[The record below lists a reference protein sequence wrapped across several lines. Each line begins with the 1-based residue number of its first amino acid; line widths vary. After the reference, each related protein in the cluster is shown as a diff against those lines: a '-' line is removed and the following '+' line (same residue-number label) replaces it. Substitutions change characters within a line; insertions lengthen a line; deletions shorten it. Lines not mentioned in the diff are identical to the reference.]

1 LRFESLFGMSG
12 FGHIKDHTLERPSA
26 CLAPSSLPARPAG
39 DKLISVVSGCYNEEE
54 NVRECYEQVKKVF
67 QEIGRYRY
75 EHIFIDNASKDG
87 TVGIL
92 REIAAKDKNVKVIL
106 NARNFGHIRSPHH
119 AMVHARGDAVI
130 SVVSDLQDPPEL
142 IKEFIRKWEEG
153 FLIVIAI
160 KADSEESPLF
170 FAIRK
175 LYYEIVS
182 RLAEIELNKNATGFG
197 LYDRR
202 FIDILAEIDD
212 PYPYFRGLVSEIG
225 FPLAK
230 IPYHQPVRKRGI
242 TSNNFYR
249 LYDMAMLGITN
260 HSKVPLRL
268 ATMLGFA
275 VSFLSLCVAL
285 GYLVFKLL
293 YWDSFSLGLA
303 PLEIGLFFFGSVQ
316 LFFIGILGEYIGAIH
331 TQVQKRPHVVELERI
346 NFETE
351 TVKGFSS
358 S

>member
-1 LRFESLFGMSG
+1 L
-12 FGHIKDHTLERPSA
+12 KDHILERSSS
-26 CLAPSSLPARPAG
+26 CLAPSSRPARPAG
-39 DKLISVVSGCYNEEE
+39 EKLISVVSGCYNEEE

-87 TVGIL
+87 TVAIL
-92 REIAAKDKNVKVIL
+92 RQIAAQDKNVKVIV
-106 NARNFGHIRSPHH
+106 NARNFGHIRSPYH
-119 AMVHARGDAVI
+119 AMIQARGDAVI
-130 SVVSDLQDPPEL
+130 GVVSDLQDPPEL
-142 IKEFIRKWEEG
+142 IKEFIKKWEEG
-153 FLIVIAI
+153 FLVVIAI
-160 KADSEESPLF
+160 KAESEESPLF

-175 LYYEIVS
+175 LYYEFVS
-182 RLAEIELNKNATGFG
+182 RLAEIELIKNATGFG
-197 LYDRR
+197 LFDRR
-202 FIDILAEIDD
+202 FVDILAEIDD

-225 FPLAK
+225 FPVAK

-249 LYDMAMLGITN
+249 LYDLAMLGVTN

-285 GYLVFKLL
+285 GYLICKLL
-293 YWDSFSLGLA
+293 YWDSFQLGLA
-303 PLEIGLFFFGSVQ
+303 PLEVGLFFFGSVQ

-346 NFETE
+346 NFEPE
-351 TVKGFSS
+351 S
-358 S
+358 

>member
-1 LRFESLFGMSG
+1 
-12 FGHIKDHTLERPSA
+12 LERPSA
-26 CLAPSSLPARPAG
+26 CLALSSPPVSPAG
-39 DKLISVVSGCYNEEE
+39 TKLISVVSGCYNEEE

-87 TVGIL
+87 TAAIL
-92 REIAAKDKNVKVIL
+92 RQLAAQDKNVKVIL
-106 NARNFGHIRSPHH
+106 NARNFGHIRSPYH
-119 AMVHARGDAVI
+119 AMLHARGDAVI
-130 SVVSDLQDPPEL
+130 SFVSDLQDPPEL
-142 IKEFIRKWEEG
+142 IKEFLRKWEEG
-153 FLIVIAI
+153 FLVVIAI
-160 KADSEESPLF
+160 KQDSDESPVF

-182 RLAEIELNKNATGFG
+182 RLAEIELNKNTTGFG

-202 FIDILAEIDD
+202 FIDIMAEIDD

-225 FPLAK
+225 FPVAK
-230 IPYHQPVRKRGI
+230 LPYHQPVRKRGI

-275 VSFLSLCVAL
+275 VSFLSLLVAV
-285 GYLVFKLL
+285 GYLTFKLL
-293 YWDSFSLGLA
+293 YWDKFSLGLA
-303 PLEIGLFFFGSVQ
+303 PLVVGLFFFGSVQ

-331 TQVQKRPHVVELERI
+331 TQIQKRPHVVELERI
-346 NFETE
+346 NFEPE
-351 TVKGFSS
+351 P
-358 S
+358 

>member
-1 LRFESLFGMSG
+1 
-12 FGHIKDHTLERPSA
+12 LERPSA
-26 CLAPSSLPARPAG
+26 CIAPSTLPARPAG
-39 DKLISVVSGCYNEEE
+39 DKLISVVSACYNEEG

-87 TVGIL
+87 TVAIL
-92 REIAAKDKNVKVIL
+92 RELAAKDKNVKVIL

-119 AMVHARGDAVI
+119 AMINARGDAVI

-142 IKEFIRKWEEG
+142 IKEFIKKWEEG
-153 FLIVIAI
+153 FLVVIAV
-160 KADSEESPLF
+160 KADSEESALL

-175 LYYEIVS
+175 AYYELVS
-182 RLAEIELNKNATGFG
+182 RLAEIDLNKNATGFG

-202 FIDILAEIDD
+202 FIDILAELDD

-225 FPLAK
+225 FPIAK

-285 GYLVFKLL
+285 GYFVMKLL
-293 YWDSFSLGLA
+293 YWNSFTLGLA
-303 PLEIGLFFFGSVQ
+303 PLEIGIFFFGSVQ
-316 LFFIGILGEYIGAIH
+316 LFFIGILGEYIGAIY
-331 TQVQKRPHVVELERI
+331 TQVQKRPHVIELERI
-346 NFETE
+346 NFD
-351 TVKGFSS
+351 
-358 S
+358 

>member
-1 LRFESLFGMSG
+1 
-12 FGHIKDHTLERPSA
+12 LEHPSA
-26 CLAPSSLPARPAG
+26 CIAPAAHDTRPANE
-39 DKLISVVSGCYNEEE
+39 KLISVVSGCFNEEG

-67 QEIGRYRY
+67 AEIGKYRY
-75 EHIFIDNASKDG
+75 EHIFIDNASKDR
-87 TVGIL
+87 TVAIL
-92 REIAAKDKNVKVIL
+92 REIAAQDKNVKVII

-119 AMVHARGDAVI
+119 AMLQARGDAVI

-142 IKEFIRKWEEG
+142 IKEFLKKWEEG
-153 FLIVIAI
+153 FRVVVAV
-160 KADSEESPLF
+160 KANSDESPVF

-175 LYYEIVS
+175 LYYELVS
-182 RLAEIELNKNATGFG
+182 RLAETDLQKNFTGFG

-202 FIDILAEIDD
+202 FIDIIAEIDD

-225 FPLAK
+225 FPVAR

-260 HSKVPLRL
+260 HSKVPLRV
-268 ATMLGFA
+268 ATMIGFL
-275 VSFLSLCVAL
+275 VSFLSLGVAL
-285 GYLVFKLL
+285 GYLIFKLL
-293 YWDSFSLGLA
+293 YWDSFQLGLA

-346 NFETE
+346 NFEE
-351 TVKGFSS
+351 FS
-358 S
+358 

>member
-1 LRFESLFGMSG
+1 ME
-12 FGHIKDHTLERPSA
+12 HPSA
-26 CLAPSSLPARPAG
+26 CLAPTSPDARPASE
-39 DKLISVVSGCYNEEE
+39 KLISVVSGCYNEEE
-54 NVRECYEQVKKVF
+54 NVRECYEQVKRVF
-67 QEIGRYRY
+67 AEVGTYRY
-75 EHIFIDNASKDG
+75 EHIFIDNASKDK
-87 TVGIL
+87 TVAIL
-92 REIAAKDKNVKVIL
+92 REIAARDKNVKVIV

-119 AMVHARGDAVI
+119 AMIQARGDAVI
-130 SVVSDLQDPPEL
+130 SLVSDLQDPPEL
-142 IKEFIRKWEEG
+142 IKEFLKKWEEG
-153 FLIVIAI
+153 FRVVIAV
-160 KADSEESPLF
+160 KADSEESPVF

-175 LYYEIVS
+175 LYYELVS
-182 RLAEIELNKNATGFG
+182 RLAEIDLTKNFTGFG

-268 ATMLGFA
+268 ATMIGFL
-275 VSFLSLCVAL
+275 VSFLSLCIAF
-285 GYLVFKLL
+285 GYFVMKLL
-293 YWDSFSLGLA
+293 YWNSFQLGLA

-316 LFFIGILGEYIGAIH
+316 LFFIGILGEYIGSIY

-346 NFETE
+346 NF
-351 TVKGFSS
+351 
-358 S
+358 

>member
-1 LRFESLFGMSG
+1 M
-12 FGHIKDHTLERPSA
+12 ERPSA
-26 CLAPSSLPARPAG
+26 CIAPSTLPARPAG
-39 DKLISVVSGCYNEEE
+39 DKLISVVSACYNEEG

-87 TVGIL
+87 TVAIL
-92 REIAAKDKNVKVIL
+92 RELAAKDKNVKVIL

-119 AMVHARGDAVI
+119 AMINARGDAVI

-142 IKEFIRKWEEG
+142 IKEFIKKWEEG
-153 FLIVIAI
+153 FLVVIAV
-160 KADSEESPLF
+160 KADSEESALL

-175 LYYEIVS
+175 AYYELVS
-182 RLAEIELNKNATGFG
+182 RLAEIDLNKNATGFG

-202 FIDILAEIDD
+202 FIDILAELDD

-225 FPLAK
+225 FPMVQ

-285 GYLVFKLL
+285 GYFVMKLL
-293 YWDSFSLGLA
+293 YWNSFTLGLA
-303 PLEIGLFFFGSVQ
+303 PLEIGIFFFGSVQ
-316 LFFIGILGEYIGAIH
+316 LFFIGILGEYIGAIY
-331 TQVQKRPHVVELERI
+331 TQVQKRPHVIELERI
-346 NFETE
+346 NFD
-351 TVKGFSS
+351 
-358 S
+358 

>member
-1 LRFESLFGMSG
+1 M
-12 FGHIKDHTLERPSA
+12 ERPSA
-26 CLAPSSLPARPAG
+26 CIAPTPLPAPPAG
-39 DKLISVVSGCYNEEE
+39 GRLISVVSGCYNEEE

-75 EHIFIDNASKDG
+75 EHIFIDNASKDK
-87 TVGIL
+87 TVAIL
-92 REIAAKDKNVKVIL
+92 REIAAKDKNVKVIV
-106 NARNFGHIRSPHH
+106 NARNFGHIRSGYH
-119 AMVHARGDAVI
+119 AMLIARGDAVI

-142 IKEFIRKWEEG
+142 IKEFVRKWEEG
-153 FLIVIAI
+153 YLVVIAV
-160 KADSEESPLF
+160 KVNSEESPVF

-182 RLAEIELNKNATGFG
+182 RLAEIELTKNATGFG

-202 FIDILAEIDD
+202 FMDILSEIDD

-225 FPLAK
+225 FPMVQ
-230 IPYHQPVRKRGI
+230 IPYRQPVRKRGL
-242 TSNNFYR
+242 TTNNFYR

-275 VSFLSLCVAL
+275 VSFLSLCVAM

-293 YWDSFSLGLA
+293 YWNSFSLGLA

-346 NFETE
+346 NFEPE

-358 S
+358 SP